1 MRNISANT
9 FADEFF
15 GTLKPIHRLLWLG
28 LLLNQADDQGRML
41 DNVTLMRSLL
51 FPYDALITVKDIEK
65 GLALFENHHKII
77 RYAVGT
83 NGSSKHLIQIVNWW
97 KYQKSAQWATRSLY
111 PAPEKWT
118 DRIRVHEKGN
128 VLTTENWETA
138 GGYIEATKRLR
149 SRKVEATK
157 GLGGS
162 EDNNEVN
169 NEVKDVVVV
178 VADAYSL
185 YEDRIGKP
193 STHEKKEIEKL
204 FKINREILAK
214 AIVIT
219 ADHDKHT
226 FAYLRGTFNN
236 LRKGTQKPEPPTRG
250 AKPTPKKFDSGKQ
263 VRL

>member
-1 MRNISANT
+1 MRNITGNI

-28 LLLNQADDQGRML
+28 LLINLADDQGRMI
-41 DNVTLMRSLL
+41 DNAALMRSLL
-51 FPYDALITVKDIEK
+51 FPYDALVSVKDVDK
-65 GLALFENHHKII
+65 GLALFEAHHKII
-77 RYAVGT
+77 RYGVGT
-83 NGSSKHLIQIVNWW
+83 NGSSKHLIQISNWW

-111 PAPEKWT
+111 PAPQKWS

-149 SRKVEATK
+149 SRKLAATNP
-157 GLGGS
+157 LGGD

-169 NEVKDVVVV
+169 NEVKDSLVVV
-178 VADAYSL
+178 VADAFQM
-185 YEDRIGKP
+185 YEERIGKP
-193 STHEKKEIEKL
+193 SGHEKKEIEKL
-204 FKINREILAK
+204 FKINPDLLAK

-226 FAYLRGTFNN
+226 FAYLRGVFNN
-236 LRKGTQKPEPPTRG
+236 MRKGTVKPEPRG
-250 AKPTPKKFDSGKQ
+250 MKPIQKKIDTGKQ